1 MPENLAS
8 EYQEQFIE
16 RQLLILMVGI
26 PGSGKTTFARELT
39 AKLDASRLNLDL
51 LRGELYGTA
60 NRQDQK
66 RYNQQACAGLE
77 RQAIAAYHRTKHD
90 RLQAAFNQ
98 KLILNLEAGRSVV
111 IDSSQDNRARRDRR
125 RQTAEQYGALS
136 MIVWMQ
142 TPYERAIKRATH
154 RELTADSYPFEEEYL
169 AREEI
174 DRCLQNL
181 DFPADNELCVHID
194 GQQGFDEQFMA
205 FCKYYQQVTSA

>member
-16 RQLLILMVGI
+16 RQLLIMMVGI

-39 AKLDASRLNLDL
+39 ERLDASRLNLDL

-66 RYNQQACAGLE
+66 RYNQEACAGLD
-77 RQAIAAYHRTKHD
+77 RQAIAAYHQEKYSK
-90 RLQAAFNQ
+90 LKEAFNK
-98 KLILNLEAGRSVV
+98 KLILNLEAGCSII
-111 IDSSQDNRARRDRR
+111 IDSSQDNRARRDKH

-136 MIVWMQ
+136 IIVWMQ
-142 TPYERAIKRATH
+142 TPYEKAINRATH

-181 DFPADNELCVHID
+181 DFPSDNELCVHID
-194 GQQGFDEQFMA
+194 GQQGFDEQFAA
-205 FCKYYQQVTSA
+205 FCKYYHQIISA